1 MIKAHWTE
9 KLKPSKWKTKGQVCM
24 HQLYLLDI
32 LFMLVFT
39 GRKNSSKYTFVY
51 IQRTTDHRIWISPL
65 GIFSSSGLYCKAV
78 GAEQKKNW
86 SQKIP
91 YIALYYA
98 PCVDNSDWQ
107 G

>member
-1 MIKAHWTE
+1 
-9 KLKPSKWKTKGQVCM
+9 M
-24 HQLYLLDI
+24 HQVQFLDMH
-32 LFMLVFT
+32 LDE
-39 GRKNSSKYTFVY
+39 KNRQNTPLCAKNY
-51 IQRTTDHRIWISPL
+51 TDHRIWISPL